1 MITMT
6 IGEKIKAR
14 RKELGLTTE
23 ELGRMIGVQ
32 RSAITKYE
40 KNRVDLKS
48 RQINQIAEALQIN
61 PALLLSDED
70 IAYNSDDDYIIT
82 MYNSLSAAGKDY
94 VQQQLRVAQVM
105 FSEQSTRYNKDD

>member
-1 MITMT
+1 MT

-61 PALLLSDED
+61 PLFCFLMKILRIILMMIILLLC
-70 IAYNSDDDYIIT
+70 IIHYLLPVKT
-82 MYNSLSAAGKDY
+82 TYSSSSVLP
-94 VQQQLRVAQVM
+94 R
-105 FSEQSTRYNKDD
+105 

>member
-23 ELGRMIGVQ
+23 DLGRMIGVQ

-48 RQINQIAEALQIN
+48 KQINQIAEALQIN
-61 PALLLSDED
+61 PALLLSDND
-70 IAYNSDDDYIIT
+70 TTYNADDDYIIT
-82 MYNSLSAAGKDY
+82 MYNSLPAAGKDY
-94 VQQQLRVAQVM
+94 VHQQLRIAQVM
-105 FSEQSTRYNKDD
+105 FSEQSADAK

>member
-48 RQINQIAEALQIN
+48 KQINQIAEALQIN
-61 PALLLSDED
+61 PALLLSDD
-70 IAYNSDDDYIIT
+70 DTTYNADDDYIVT
-82 MYNSLSAAGKDY
+82 MYHSLPSAGKDY
-94 VQQQLRVAQVM
+94 VHQQLRIAQVM
-105 FSEQSTRYNKDD
+105 FSEQSADAK